1 MEDEKNYWG
10 RRLPAR
16 EWPESLKAKS
26 DCMPGISQSAGRWI
40 CQRCQTSLTQA
51 NRLPQGALYCRA
63 CIQMGRLRSDESLY
77 FLAQEPFPVTD
88 SCCWSG
94 ELSPDQ
100 ARLARTLL
108 EQSLQGV
115 SCLVH
120 AVTGAGKTEM
130 LYPLLTDALNKGGVV
145 GLASPRIDV
154 CRELH
159 QRLQRDFA
167 VSTCFLYGEGEPYQ
181 RSQLIVATVPQLFR
195 FYQAFDLLIVDEVDA
210 FPFDENPQLY
220 AAVEQARRPAAPI
233 HFLTATTTPLLEQRI
248 QKGQLS
254 RLALP
259 KRFHQQPLVVPR
271 IIYWLGYQEKGSVSR
286 TFLMQFRRQR
296 QSGFPLLIFLPLIQ
310 WGETFY
316 RKLSHLFPNLKVAF
330 VSASSGNRKELVEQ
344 FRARTIE
351 VLITTTILERGV
363 TFPKVDVF
371 VLEADHFLYTKS
383 SLVQIAGRV
392 GRSKERPDGLV
403 FFFMQ
408 EQTRASKQAIQE
420 IKQMNQEAGF

>member
-10 RRLPAR
+10 RRLPEG

-26 DCMPGISQSAGRWI
+26 DCMLGIRQSGGQWI
-40 CQRCQTSLTQA
+40 CQRCQTRLSQI
-51 NRLPQGALYCRA
+51 NRLPQGAFYCRA

-77 FLAQEPFPVTD
+77 FLAQKSFPVTD
-88 SCCWSG
+88 SCRWSG

-100 ARLARTLL
+100 ARIAQVLL

-130 LYPLLTDALNKGGVV
+130 LYPLLTDTLNKGGVV

-159 QRLQRDFA
+159 QRLQRDFT

-220 AAVEQARRPAAPI
+220 AAVEQAQKVAAPV

-248 QKGQLS
+248 QRGDLV

-271 IIYWLGYQEKGSVSR
+271 IIYWSGYQEKGRVSR

-310 WGETFY
+310 WGENFY
-316 RKLSHLFPNLKVAF
+316 KQLGKVFPNLKVAF

-344 FRARTIE
+344 FRAGVVE

-371 VLEADHFLYTKS
+371 VLEADHALYTKS

-403 FFFMQ
+403 LFFVQ

-420 IKQMNQEAGF
+420 IKQMNREAGF